1 MEHMLKQTEQGKSS
15 KGTHIL
21 RAYLTQI
28 RPKLT
33 RDDVL
38 IPDWGF
44 TSRIFS

>member
-1 MEHMLKQTEQGKSS
+1 MVHMLKQTEQGNPA
-15 KGTHIL
+15 KGSHVL
-21 RAYLTQI
+21 RAYLTI

-44 TSRIFS
+44 TSRISS